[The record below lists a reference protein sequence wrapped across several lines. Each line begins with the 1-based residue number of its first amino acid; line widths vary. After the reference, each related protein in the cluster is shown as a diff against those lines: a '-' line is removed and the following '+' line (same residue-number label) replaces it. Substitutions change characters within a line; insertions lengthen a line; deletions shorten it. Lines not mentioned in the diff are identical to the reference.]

1 MRATVHLTQH
11 RGIRLGEHQHHPRG
25 ELKGELLTYQ
35 RTSKR
40 GVLTVATLRDPN
52 NHIAEPIIELF
63 DVCLYLIGPQ
73 GLHLRGL
80 ERLALDGRSQF
91 VMQGWVIKVV
101 SIRQ

>member
-1 MRATVHLTQH
+1 MRATVHLTHH
-11 RGIRLGEHQHHPRG
+11 RGIRLSDHQDHPCG

-52 NHIAEPIIELF
+52 NHIVEPIIELF
-63 DVCLYLIGPQ
+63 DVSLYLIGPQ

-91 VMQGWVIKVV
+91 VMQGWVVEV
-101 SIRQ
+101 Q